1 MNKIPSV
8 PKRPAITF
16 SSHLTSL
23 TSRYASDIANAS
35 QHEATINLFGQVM
48 LPYQEILS
56 LSVCVHS
63 PKSITLLA
71 SFYGAGA
78 DQMID
83 EQAYK
88 HLIQEL
94 AQDGF
99 WIDGKSEFSDF
110 SGTKTQQKMRGK
122 NIVFELFYGLRT
134 EAKVE
139 N

>member
-1 MNKIPSV
+1 
-8 PKRPAITF
+8 
-16 SSHLTSL
+16 
-23 TSRYASDIANAS
+23 
-35 QHEATINLFGQVM
+35 M

-63 PKSITLLA
+63 PKSISLLA
-71 SFYGAGA
+71 SFYGTGA

-88 HLIQEL
+88 HLIQKL

-99 WIDGKSEFSDF
+99 WIDGKSEFSDA

-134 EAKVE
+134 KAKVG